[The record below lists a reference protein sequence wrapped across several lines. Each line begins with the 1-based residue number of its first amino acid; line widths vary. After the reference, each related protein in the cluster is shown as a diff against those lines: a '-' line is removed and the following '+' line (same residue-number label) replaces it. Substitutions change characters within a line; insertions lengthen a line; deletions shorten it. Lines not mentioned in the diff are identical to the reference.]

1 MSYLCTKVKYNI
13 VEYPKFMFLLF
24 DFQYNELNI
33 YKNDIFNIIEEKIIL
48 NIKVEYNL
56 VGIIA
61 APKANHFNCI
71 IFNPIGKSIDPYF
84 QSNNIYYHDGEKN
97 NGNITALNKND
108 DWKNVGIPY
117 IVLYKMA
124 DI

>member
-1 MSYLCTKVKYNI
+1 
-13 VEYPKFMFLLF
+13 MFLLF

-48 NIKVEYNL
+48 NIKVEYDL

-71 IFNPIGKSIDPYF
+71 IFNPLGK
-84 QSNNIYYHDGEKN
+84 N
-97 NGNITALNKND
+97 
-108 DWKNVGIPY
+108 
-117 IVLYKMA
+117 IVLILKVIIYIILMA
-124 DI
+124 KKIMVM